1 MTNMRKSQMLMCLL
15 WGLTIPSHTIIAML
29 NYACEAREAG
39 KAGEDYIAVF
49 SVGAVAKMTRAIR

>member
-1 MTNMRKSQMLMCLL
+1 MLMCLL